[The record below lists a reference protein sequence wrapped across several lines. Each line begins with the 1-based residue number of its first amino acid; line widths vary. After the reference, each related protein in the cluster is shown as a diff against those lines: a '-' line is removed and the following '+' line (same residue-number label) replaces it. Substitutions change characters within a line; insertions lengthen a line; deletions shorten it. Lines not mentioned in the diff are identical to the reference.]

1 MIDVKELL
9 RRWQAG
15 HSARQ
20 MQREGVAD
28 RKTATRYIE
37 AAKECGLDKDG
48 ELAEGV
54 VAEVARRVQARPE
67 PAPSEP
73 WKVLEAH
80 RVRIEGW
87 LGARPPLRLVHVQEL
102 LLRDGVDVSYTTL
115 RRYAHDELGWREQPA
130 TVRVDDPPP
139 GEEAQVDFGEM
150 GYVRDEEGRRR

>member
-1 MIDVKELL
+1 MSFRELSMIDVKELL

-37 AAKECGLDKDG
+37 AAKACGLG
-48 ELAEGV
+48 SESELTEGV
-54 VAEVARRVQARPE
+54 VAGGARRVQARAE

-80 RVRIEGW
+80 RVRIESW
-87 LGARPPLRLVHVQEL
+87 LRAREPLRLVRVQEL
-102 LLRDGVDVSYTTL
+102 LLRGGV
-115 RRYAHDELGWREQPA
+115 G
-130 TVRVDDPPP
+130 
-139 GEEAQVDFGEM
+139 
-150 GYVRDEEGRRR
+150 